1 MTEETIKNIID
12 ESIIDDT
19 ETINRITK
27 QLLEQHEAEMVE
39 FAEWTSHNALVMIT
53 KKAWCKRVGY
63 DSPILKCGEIKTTTD
78 LLTLFKNR
86 NK

>member
-1 MTEETIKNIID
+1 MTEETIKDAID
-12 ESIIDDT
+12 KSIIECGEPYSADT
-19 ETINRITK
+19 AI
-27 QLLEQHEAEMVE
+27 LEQHEAEMVE

-63 DSPILKCGEIKTTTD
+63 DSPILKCGEIKTTTE